1 MKVQNPI
8 ANRFQYI
15 IEIKKTERKW
25 HFPLLAALCIG
36 TPLLLGWFAGK
47 PNFGSLSSLGALTI
61 LYFTQAPIGQR
72 MVHLAVCSFGMIFS
86 FVVSLCLGF
95 NVYCGALALGI
106 VAFLSHFITSY
117 YKIPP
122 PGNFFFIMVAAMASN
137 FHFDIEQ
144 IPTRIGLF
152 AMGAIL
158 SCSFAFIYSVFVE
171 KSAVINLPRRT
182 FRKKRYTKFVES
194 GIIAVFMTLTLIIG
208 HLLKFQNTYWI
219 SISTI
224 AIIQGRNFEHV
235 RQRNLH
241 RIIGTFVGLGLASV
255 ILYFNP
261 EKITMICIIML
272 LQYIVELMIVRN
284 YGFAVIFLT
293 PLTILLVET
302 GSHIHHDVGELMKAR
317 LIDTIIGSLIGLT
330 TGFLLYH
337 QQMINNLEK
346 SVRFSFFQFKKLKK

>member
-1 MKVQNPI
+1 MKVDHHSQ
-8 ANRFQYI
+8 NRFQYL

-25 HFPLLAALCIG
+25 HFPFLAALCIG
-36 TPLLLGWFAGK
+36 TPLLLGWLLDK
-47 PNFGSLSSLGALTI
+47 PNFGSLSSLGALVI
-61 LYFTQAPIGQR
+61 LYFTQAPISQR
-72 MVHLAVCSFGMIFS
+72 MIHLAVCAFGMIFS
-86 FVVSLCLGF
+86 FSVSLCFGF
-95 NVYCGALALGI
+95 NVYCDALALGT

-122 PGNFFFIMVAAMASN
+122 PGNFFFIMVAAMASTFN
-137 FHFDIEQ
+137 FDMDM
-144 IPTRIGLF
+144 IPVRIGLF

-171 KSAVINLPRRT
+171 KSEIINIPRRT

-194 GIIAVFMTLTLIIG
+194 GIIAVFMFLTLIIG
-208 HLLKFQNTYWI
+208 HFLKFQNTYWI

-241 RIIGTFVGLGLASV
+241 RIIGTFVGLGLV
-255 ILYFNP
+255 WFILYFDP
-261 EKITMICIIML
+261 EKIVMIFIIMI
-272 LQYIVELMIVRN
+272 LQFIVELMIVRN

-302 GSHIHHDVGELMKAR
+302 GSLTHHNVTDLMEAR
-317 LIDTIIGSLIGLT
+317 LIDTVIGSLMGLSA
-330 TGFLLYH
+330 GFLLYH
-337 QQMINNLEK
+337 QQMINKLEK

>member
-1 MKVQNPI
+1 MKVNHPVQ
-8 ANRFQYI
+8 NRFQYL

-25 HFPLLAALCIG
+25 HFPFLAALCIG
-36 TPLLLGWFAGK
+36 SPLLLGWFLEK

-61 LYFTQAPIGQR
+61 LYFTQAPISQR
-72 MVHLAVCSFGMIFS
+72 MIHLAVCAFGMIFS
-86 FVVSLCLGF
+86 FSVSLCLGF
-95 NVYCGALALGI
+95 NVYCSALALGI

-137 FHFDIEQ
+137 FQFDMEM

-152 AMGAIL
+152 AMGTIL

-171 KSAVINLPRRT
+171 KSAVINIPRRT

-194 GIIAVFMTLTLIIG
+194 GIIAVFMTLTLVIG
-208 HLLKFQNTYWI
+208 HILKFQNTYWI

-241 RIIGTFVGLGLASV
+241 RIIGTFVGLGLAWF

-261 EKITMICIIML
+261 EKIVMIFIIMF
-272 LQYIVELMIVRN
+272 LQFIVELMIVRN

-302 GSHIHHDVGELMKAR
+302 GSLIHHNVTELMEAR
-317 LIDTIIGSLIGLT
+317 LIDTVIGSLMGLSAE
-330 TGFLLYH
+330 FLLYH
-337 QQMINNLEK
+337 QQMIN
-346 SVRFSFFQFKKLKK
+346 KL